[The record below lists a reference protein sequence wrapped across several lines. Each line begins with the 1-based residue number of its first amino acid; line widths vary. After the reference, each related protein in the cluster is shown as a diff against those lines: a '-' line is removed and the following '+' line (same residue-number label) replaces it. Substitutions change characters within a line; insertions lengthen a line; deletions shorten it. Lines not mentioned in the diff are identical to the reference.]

1 MHILI
6 PVISLGAIG
15 LVLGLLL
22 AVASKYLSV
31 EQDERIPLITEAL
44 PGANCGGC
52 GFAGCSAFANAV
64 VEGKAQITGCP
75 VGGTKCSEE
84 LAKIMNV
91 ELAPVS
97 ENVAMVFCRG
107 VNEAAKKKYIYE
119 GFSDC
124 EIANR
129 LAGGDKVCNY
139 GCIGFGN
146 CVKVCQFGAMTVV
159 DGVAIVDP
167 EKCTACGMCLAA
179 CPKSIIRLIP
189 KDKEY
194 SVRCTSQDKG
204 NKMKDICS
212 AGCIACRL
220 CEKACPTGAIEVVS
234 NIAKIDYSKCTDCG
248 ECFKKCPKKI
258 IYKYPPDKK

>member
-1 MHILI
+1 MNILI

-15 LVLGLLL
+15 LILGLLL

-31 EQDERIPLITEAL
+31 KQDERIPLIMDAL

-52 GFAGCSAFANAV
+52 GYAGCAAFANAIAKGEAEV
-64 VEGKAQITGCP
+64 TGCP
-75 VGGTKCSEE
+75 VGGLKCSEE
-84 LAKIMNV
+84 LAKIMNI
-91 ELAPVS
+91 ELTPVS

-107 VNEAAKKKYIYE
+107 VDGAAKKKYIYE
-119 GFSDC
+119 GISDC

-129 LAGGDKVCNY
+129 LAGGDKACRY
-139 GCIGFGN
+139 GCLGFGN
-146 CVKVCQFGAMTVV
+146 CEKVCGFGAISII
-159 DGVAIVDP
+159 DGVAVIDD
-167 EKCTACGMCLAA
+167 EKCTACGMCLKA
-179 CPKSIIRLIP
+179 CPKGIIRMIP

-204 NKMKDICS
+204 SAMKNICT

-220 CEKACPTGAIEVVS
+220 CEKACPVGAIEVVS

-248 ECFKKCPKKI
+248 ECYKKCPKKI
-258 IYKYPPDKK
+258 IYKKK